1 MKKMIIALGAV
12 VLAASVQAAAV
23 YWTATNVYLGNE
35 TDKASG
41 VAYFV
46 TTSMAS
52 VDSWASLTSAKEFTD
67 ALAGAYSWTPSTAG
81 TYSVGS
87 ANAVANSTLG
97 LVDGNSYTGYLIVFD
112 TATITDESNY
122 FITKTKDFSAYTGT
136 SNASVAFGTQKAA
149 SQDAAN
155 WHAVAAAVPEP
166 TSGLLML
173 VGLAGLALRR
183 RRA

>member
-1 MKKMIIALGAV
+1 MKKIIIALGAV

-23 YWTATNVYLGNE
+23 YWTATNVYAGNS

-41 VAYFV
+41 VAYFL
-46 TTSMAS
+46 TTSMAT
-52 VDSWASLTSAKEFTD
+52 VDSWASLNSAAEFTA
-67 ALAGAYSWTPSTAG
+67 ALNGAYSWTPGTAG
-81 TYSVGS
+81 TYSMGS
-87 ANAVANSTLG
+87 SSAVANATLG
-97 LVDGNSYTGYLIVFD
+97 LADSTAYTGYLIVFD

-122 FITKTKDFSAYTGT
+122 FITNTKDFTTYTGT
-136 SNASVAFGTQKAA
+136 SNVSVSFGTQKNA
-149 SQDAAN
+149 SQNPAN
-155 WHAVAAAVPEP
+155 WTAVVPEP

>member
-12 VLAASVQAAAV
+12 VFAASVQAAAV
-23 YWTATNVYLGNE
+23 YWTATNVYAGNT

-46 TTSMAS
+46 TTSMAT
-52 VDSWASLTSAKEFTD
+52 VDSWGSLSSAAQFQE
-67 ALAGAYSWTPSTAG
+67 ALAGAYSWTPTTAG

-87 ANAVANSTLG
+87 SAAVANSTLG
-97 LVDGNSYTGYLIVFD
+97 LADSTAYTGYLIVFD
-112 TATITDESNY
+112 TATITDASKY
-122 FITKTKDFSAYTGT
+122 YITGTKDFTTYTGT
-136 SNASVAFGTQKAA
+136 SNVSVAFGTQKTN
-149 SQDAAN
+149 SQNAAN
-155 WHAVAAAVPEP
+155 WTAVVPEP

-173 VGLAGLALRR
+173 VGLGALALRR